1 MMPINTSR
9 NLLKVIVNRHIRF
22 VGHIVTKSQLEAI
35 TSTGIIKGKTGG
47 GKQRKTFMDWISSA
61 CGEQWKIKHTE
72 KFAKN
77 GMRISPM
84 SKSDRALTSDRIALI
99 HRTIWL
105 LCKIERHRVF
115 FRIWKWG
122 CPPTLGGSLP
132 SPSPPRR
139 SRPPF
144 CG

>member
-99 HRTIWL
+99 HRTI
-105 LCKIERHRVF
+105 
-115 FRIWKWG
+115 
-122 CPPTLGGSLP
+122 
-132 SPSPPRR
+132 
-139 SRPPF
+139 
-144 CG
+144 